1 MVLAETDSEI
11 VSPNLASGTPGGLS
25 MTPSRTLIA
34 LSLATVVAGAA
45 ACTYKPRTEP
55 PNTGQGTVNQARK
68 YLEGNWSLVSFTV
81 YDAVGTPFAMKGT
94 GTLVYD
100 DFNNM
105 AMDLNA
111 DPATAGLLAKA
122 GLPMENNRFSTKGK
136 VIVDMQNK
144 TLKYVVE
151 GQHIS
156 VTTGPMAIERLRYWD
171 VNGNTLTLT
180 TKDDNGKPLSVGKW
194 QKQ

>member
-1 MVLAETDSEI
+1 MTLSRRLTALA
-11 VSPNLASGTPGGLS
+11 LA
-25 MTPSRTLIA
+25 
-34 LSLATVVAGAA
+34 LAVTGAA

-81 YDAVGTPFAMKGT
+81 YDAAGTPFAMKGS

-100 DFNNM
+100 DFSNM
-105 AMDLNA
+105 TMDLNA
-111 DPATAGLLAKA
+111 DAATAGLLAKA
-122 GLPMENNRFSTKGK
+122 GLQMENNRFSTKGK

-144 TLKYVVE
+144 TLKYVLE

-156 VTTGPMAIERLRYWD
+156 VTTGPMAVERLRYWD
-171 VNGNTLTLT
+171 VDGNTLTLT
-180 TKDDNGKPLSVGKW
+180 TRDDNGKPLSVGKW
-194 QKQ
+194 QRQ